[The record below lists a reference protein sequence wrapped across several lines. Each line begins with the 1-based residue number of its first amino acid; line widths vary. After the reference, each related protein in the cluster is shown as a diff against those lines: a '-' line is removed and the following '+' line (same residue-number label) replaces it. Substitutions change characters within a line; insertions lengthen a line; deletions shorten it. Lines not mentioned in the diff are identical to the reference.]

1 MPACA
6 RLRINVTAASGLAHY
21 GRLRLNLRAG
31 FRRVVLG
38 WVCQRVRRSQMR
50 TTSLCCCHAC
60 WGVARTAGLRPAKGA
75 LARGR
80 LPCPVLRVLQR
91 CQSPNIAQGRGGLHG
106 PMHRNA
112 ELTSFTVATLIL
124 ACCVWEDVRKSGEA
138 QPVSVNAAK
147 NRLEFKGSLLQ
158 WEGFVHI
165 FVKR

>member
-91 CQSPNIAQGRGGLHG
+91 CQSPNIAQGRG
-106 PMHRNA
+106 RIARANA
-112 ELTSFTVATLIL
+112 PERRTHQLY
-124 ACCVWEDVRKSGEA
+124 SGDPHFWLVVCGKMCARAEKLS
-138 QPVSVNAAK
+138 PCP
-147 NRLEFKGSLLQ
+147 
-158 WEGFVHI
+158 
-165 FVKR
+165 